1 MTFAVAKAWSPYGL
15 TVAAV
20 ALCFACGSSKNPAAT
35 GGTGGTNGGSAG
47 SGSGGEVDVPPTMGI
62 MGPPNCGLDS
72 AAFCDGF
79 DKPATNKGRAGDLDI
94 ASWSMSRLSPLGPTD
109 MMKAFPI
116 GAALL
121 PKCREGSPM
130 LAWPEDDNLVCDP
143 IPAIK
148 NSHLLMAVAAQN
160 YGENSLRIRQPFDFA
175 GRTGK
180 IVFDAQG
187 YSTLG
192 WISLEVTD
200 EPTGVPSYGTFVND
214 EGGVFPKNGFE
225 IQFSDTCGM
234 GGEPTVFGWRTFHEF
249 KDYVDTVT
257 SRSGFDCPSAKKGY
271 LNHFEVTVSQK
282 KVEVSV
288 SPYSEDGVNFGE
300 LKQVLSVPVSLPFTR
315 GYVHITTHNH
325 ATLKYSTADHAG
337 NQGETDLNAWIA
349 PWDNVGFDGV
359 ILKDTREYEAPDSL
373 TETTSSYVDPHN
385 PTMKAINI
393 GYIAPDVATGQS
405 PPIKIA
411 GVSLDKAKSAELAL
425 TAWYPGDNQKID
437 GVVLKYRFNGGAW
450 RDRPVN
456 AAEAAHFNKP
466 QVINGG
472 GTPGILNAIGQIID
486 IDLADL
492 VEGDNTV
499 EFATENSPQG
509 MPPGVANIDL
519 ILKLEQ

>member
-1 MTFAVAKAWSPYGL
+1 MTFAGAKAWSSYAL
-15 TVAAV
+15 MLAAV
-20 ALCFACGSSKNPAAT
+20 ALSACGSGKTPAASA
-35 GGTGGTNGGSAG
+35 GTGGTKSGPSGS
-47 SGSGGEVDVPPTMGI
+47 SGSGGDVDMPPTMGI

-94 ASWSMSRLSPLGPTD
+94 ESWSMSRLSPLGPTD

-116 GAALL
+116 GAAVL
-121 PKCREGSPM
+121 PKCRDGSPM

-143 IPAIK
+143 IPEIK
-148 NSHLLMAVAAQN
+148 SSHLLMAVAAQN
-160 YGENSLRIRQPFDFA
+160 YGVNSLRIRQPFDFA

-192 WISLEVTD
+192 WVSIEVTD
-200 EPTGVPSYGTFVND
+200 EPTGVPSYGLFVND

-234 GGEPTVFGWRTFHEF
+234 GGTPTVFNWRHFHEF

-257 SRSGFDCPSAKKGY
+257 NHNGFDCPSAKQGH
-271 LNHFEVTVSQK
+271 LNHFEVTVSQT

-288 SPYSEDGVNFGE
+288 SPYSEDGVNFE
-300 LKQVLSVPVSLPFTR
+300 APTQVLSVPVSLPFTR
-315 GYVHITTHNH
+315 GYVHLSTHNH
-325 ATLKYSTADHAG
+325 ATLKYSTHDYAG
-337 NQGETDLNAWIA
+337 NQGETDLDAWVA
-349 PWDNVGFDGV
+349 PWDNIGFDGV

-373 TETTSSYVDPHN
+373 TETTSAYSDIHN
-385 PTMKAINI
+385 PTNKAINI

-405 PPIKIA
+405 PPIKLS
-411 GVSLDKAKSAELAL
+411 GVSLDKAKSAQLAL
-425 TAWYPGDNQKID
+425 TAWYPGNNQKID
-437 GVVLKYRFNGGAW
+437 GVVLKYRFNAGAW

-456 AAEAAHFNKP
+456 AAEASHFNKP
-466 QVINGG
+466 TVVGSA
-472 GTPGILNAIGQIID
+472 TAGILNAIGQMID

-499 EFATENSPQG
+499 EFATEGSPQNL
-509 MPPGVANIDL
+509 PPGIANIDL
-519 ILKLEQ
+519 ILTLDQ